1 MSDSGRPLIV
11 WFRNDLRI
19 ADLPSLTAAVAS
31 GQPLLCCY
39 VYDTQSAGVR
49 SPGAASRWWLHHS
62 LAALREQLRGLGGDL
77 VLRQGESVGALLQL
91 AAEIDATGI
100 VCTRGYEPAQVAL
113 ETELAGRAAAQGIAC
128 RRYPGQLLFEPESVA
143 TGQGTPFR
151 VFTPF
156 WKACR
161 RQPEP
166 GFPVA
171 APGALA
177 FYAGACASQSLSS
190 LQLTPQTPNW
200 ALGWEQLW
208 RPGTDGAQQRLADFL
223 RETVQ
228 DYAAGRDFPGL
239 GATSRLS
246 AHLHFG
252 EISPRS
258 VWHAAQQQARE
269 RPELV
274 PQIDKFLAELGWRE
288 FNHHLLFH
296 YPHIASDSFNPRFA
310 EFPWQSQPQS
320 LQCWQRGQ
328 TGYPIVDAGMRE
340 LWQTGVMHNRVRM
353 IVASFLSKHLLIDWR
368 EGEAWFWDT
377 LVDADLANNVGGWQ
391 WVAGSGADAS
401 PYFRVFNPTLQ
412 SVKFDKAGDYLRRW
426 VPELAQLPDKYLH
439 EPATAPQEVLQAAGV
454 ELGRTYPM
462 PLVEHRFARQ
472 RALDAYASLA

>member
-1 MSDSGRPLIV
+1 MSDAGRPLIV
-11 WFRNDLRI
+11 WFRNDLRLT
-19 ADLPSLTAAVAS
+19 DLPSLAAAVAS
-31 GQPLLCCY
+31 GQPLICCY
-39 VYDTQSAGVR
+39 VYDTQSPGVR

-62 LAALREQLRGLGGDL
+62 LAAMRQQLRSLGGEL
-77 VLRQGESVGALLQL
+77 TLRQGESVAALLQL
-91 AAEIDATGI
+91 AAETDASSI
-100 VCTRGYEPAQVAL
+100 VCTRAYEPAQIAV
-113 ETELAGRAAAQGIAC
+113 ETELAGRAAALGIDC
-128 RRYPGQLLFEPESVA
+128 RRFPGQLLFEPESVA

-166 GFPVA
+166 GFPV
-171 APGALA
+171 PGPTALK
-177 FYAGACASQSLSS
+177 FYAGACDSQSLSG
-190 LQLTPQTPNW
+190 LKLTPQAPDW

-208 RPGTDGAQQRLADFL
+208 RPGSEGAQQRLAVFL

-239 GATSRLS
+239 AATSRLS

-269 RPELV
+269 RPQLR

-296 YPHIASDSFNPRFA
+296 YPHIASDAFNPRFA
-310 EFPWQSQPQS
+310 GFPWQSHPQA

-426 VPELAQLPDKYLH
+426 LPELAQLPDKFLH
-439 EPATAPQEVLQAAGV
+439 EPAEAPQEILKAAGV
-454 ELGRTYPM
+454 ELGRTYPR

>member
-1 MSDSGRPLIV
+1 MSDGQAPLIV
-11 WFRNDLRI
+11 WFRDELRLL
-19 ADLPSLTAAVAS
+19 DLPALAAAAS
-31 GQPLLCCY
+31 SDRPLVCCY
-39 VYDTQSAGVR
+39 IHDIESAGLR
-49 SPGAASRWWLHHS
+49 APGGASRWWLHHS
-62 LAALREQLRGLGGDL
+62 LVALREQLQELGGDL
-77 VLRQGESVGALLQL
+77 IVQQGKSVDVLLKI
-91 AAEIDATGI
+91 AAQTDAAGI
-100 VCTRGYEPAQVAL
+100 VCTRAYEPAQIAL
-113 ETELAGRAAAQGIAC
+113 EVELARCAAEQGLEC
-128 RRYPGQLLFEPESVA
+128 RRFPGQLLFEPEAVV

-161 RQPEP
+161 RLVEP
-166 GFPVA
+166 AFPVP
-171 APGALA
+171 APTALK
-177 FYAGACASQSLSS
+177 FYPGDCNTQSLSS
-190 LQLTPQTPNW
+190 LQLLPHAPDW
-200 ALGWEQLW
+200 AQGWERLW
-208 RPGTDGAQQRLADFL
+208 QPGTAGAQQRLGEFL
-223 RETVQ
+223 RETVEN
-228 DYAAGRDFPGL
+228 YAAGRDFPGL

-274 PQIDKFLAELGWRE
+274 PEIDKFLAELGWRE
-288 FNHHLLFH
+288 FNRHLLFH
-296 YPHIASDSFNPRFA
+296 YPQIISQPFSPRFA
-310 EFPWQSQPQS
+310 GFPWQSDPQA
-320 LQCWQRGQ
+320 LLAWQRGQ

-368 EGEAWFWDT
+368 DGEAWFWDT

-412 SVKFDKAGDYLRRW
+412 SAKFDKAGDYVRRW
-426 VPELAQLPDKYLH
+426 VPELAELPAKYLH
-439 EPATAPQEVLQAAGV
+439 EPAEAPPEVLEAAGV
-454 ELGRTYPM
+454 ELGTNYPK

-472 RALDAYASLA
+472 RALDAYAALS

>member
-1 MSDSGRPLIV
+1 MSDAQAPLIV
-11 WFRNDLRI
+11 WFRDDLRLM
-19 ADLPSLTAAVAS
+19 DLPALAAAAAS
-31 GQPLLCCY
+31 DQPLICCY
-39 VYDTQSAGVR
+39 IYDTESAGLR
-49 SPGAASRWWLHHS
+49 APGGASCWWLHHS
-62 LAALREQLRGLGGDL
+62 LLALRAQLQGLGGEL
-77 VLRQGESVGALLQL
+77 ILRQGKSVDVLMEIAAQTGAN
-91 AAEIDATGI
+91 GI
-100 VCTRGYEPAQVAL
+100 VCTRAYEPAQIGL
-113 ETELAGRAAAQGIAC
+113 EVELARRADDEGLTC
-128 RRYPGQLLFEPESVA
+128 RRYPGQLLFEPEAVA

-161 RQPEP
+161 RLVEP
-166 GFPVA
+166 AFPVP
-171 APGALA
+171 APTTLR
-177 FYAGACASQSLSS
+177 FYAGDCTTEPLSS
-190 LQLTPQTPNW
+190 LQLAPQAPDW
-200 ALGWEQLW
+200 AQGWESLW
-208 RPGTDGAQQRLADFL
+208 QPGTAGAQQRLGEFL
-223 RETVQ
+223 RETVE

-252 EISPRS
+252 EISARS

-269 RPELV
+269 RPELG

-288 FNHHLLFH
+288 FNRHLLFH
-296 YPHIASDSFNPRFA
+296 YPQIVSQPFSPRFSA
-310 EFPWQSQPQS
+310 FPWQSHPQA
-320 LQCWQRGQ
+320 LLAWQRGQ

-368 EGEAWFWDT
+368 DGEAWFWDT

-412 SVKFDKAGDYLRRW
+412 SAKFDKAGDYVRRW
-426 VPELAQLPDKYLH
+426 VPELAELPAKYLH
-439 EPATAPQEVLQAAGV
+439 EPAEAPPEVLEAAGV
-454 ELGRTYPM
+454 ELGATYPK

-472 RALDAYASLA
+472 RALDAYAALT

>member
-1 MSDSGRPLIV
+1 MSHAERPLIV
-11 WFRNDLRI
+11 WFRNDLRLT
-19 ADLPSLTAAVAS
+19 DLPALTAAAAS
-31 GQPLLCCY
+31 GQPLLCCF
-39 VYDTQSAGVR
+39 VYDTQSAGLR

-62 LAALREQLRGLGGDL
+62 LAALREQLRSLGGDL
-77 VLRQGESVGALLQL
+77 VVRQGASVASLLQL
-91 AAEIDATGI
+91 ATETDATGI
-100 VCTRGYEPAQVAL
+100 VCTRAYEPAQVAL
-113 ETELAGRAAAQGIAC
+113 ETELAGGATAQGITC

-171 APGALA
+171 APSALM
-177 FYAGACASQSLSS
+177 FYAGACTTQSLSS
-190 LQLTPQTPNW
+190 LQLTPQAPNW

-269 RPELV
+269 RPELL

-296 YPHIASDSFNPRFA
+296 YPHIASESFNPRFA
-310 EFPWQSQPQS
+310 GFPWQSQPQS
-320 LQCWQRGQ
+320 LRSWQRGQ

-353 IVASFLSKHLLIDWR
+353 IVASFLSKHLLINWR

-439 EPATAPQEVLQAAGV
+439 EPAAAPPEVLQAAGV
-454 ELGRTYPM
+454 ELGQTYPM

-472 RALDAYASLA
+472 RALDAYAGLA